1 MATARTSQ
9 LDCRRTSGHSGAR
22 LCLVR
27 STSASSVAPQLGDV
41 EGDPPRLIAGQQL
54 GCRPAG
60 LILAIDE
67 GQALCLLASRTR
79 MIGQRLALINFR
91 PEIALRFAA
100 IRRWCGTHLGREVWV
115 FSSCRPPPLRSLLL
129 SDLAECAIELP
140 LLALLR
146 VLLGRLARGAV
157 RHWSAVIGERR
168 LELFTQLSLGQLRR
182 LWHSGPFEN
191 PRERCGQKR
200 ASE

>member
-1 MATARTSQ
+1 VAGIAPP
-9 LDCRRTSGHSGAR
+9 LAR
-22 LCLVR
+22 LC
-27 STSASSVAPQLGDV
+27 AA
-41 EGDPPRLIAGQQL
+41 AHFKM
-54 GCRPAG
+54 
-60 LILAIDE
+60 
-67 GQALCLLASRTR
+67 ALTATR
-79 MIGQRLALINFR
+79 MNWNSGVALI
-91 PEIALRFAA
+91 ILGQKSRFGLQPFADDA
-100 IRRWCGTHLGREVWV
+100 GRTLVGRFGF

-129 SDLAECAIELP
+129 SDPAECAIELP